1 MALVNLQTNLKSLR
15 YGKDRVGGG
24 SSGQPYITSSPPDSL
39 SDLDRSGGIDF
50 LLRGGTLMPSRT
62 LDDVSRLT
70 KMFADL
76 KSPNGLLFTGKQNLL
91 SLSSTN
97 FEAGFN
103 ITANPTST
111 LGSTIGNFLRN
122 NINFTKNNLYTPLST
137 IGQAA
142 VSSLGGHLYK
152 QGLNPLEGPTKYSEF
167 VVDGNDKKSRL
178 ISLSKG
184 KLTSNDTT
192 LYSYIGGPGSVNGV
206 GTTRIKRTEFT
217 DYKGDQ
223 FLNYSELQSQHSFTE
238 DKSNK
243 IQDFRK
249 GYNSPNYTVKNIER
263 RVNLGNPGRRDKDIS
278 SYTKGLGT
286 PLDKVNAFA
295 LYKSELATDSGE
307 KNDLVTFRIG
317 VIDNENP
324 KLKTY
329 IHFRAFIDS
338 FSDNYSS
345 QWDATKYMG
354 RGEKMYKYSGF
365 DRNISMGWT
374 VAAQSKEELIPMY
387 QKLNYLASS
396 LTPDYSDI
404 GYMRGNLVTLT
415 VGGYLYEQTGIITGL
430 NYSIPENSPWEI
442 AINDVGEADNSVKEL
457 SHIIKVT
464 GFNFIP
470 IHNFVPKIQKRTGID
485 GDTFGNERY
494 IALAKGT
501 GPNSNNYQTL
511 NPPIIPIKQFPTSL
525 PSAPVLTNINQ
536 LNNG

>member
-1 MALVNLQTNLKSLR
+1 MALVNLKTNLKSLR

-76 KSPNGLLFTGKQNLL
+76 KSPNGLLFTGKQNIL

-103 ITANPTST
+103 ITPNSTST
-111 LGSTIGNFLRN
+111 IGSTIGNFLRD

-184 KLTSNDTT
+184 KLTSKDTT

-206 GTTRIKRTEFT
+206 GTTNIKRTEFS
-217 DYKGDQ
+217 DYSGDQ

-238 DKSNK
+238 DKTNV

-249 GYNSPNYTVKNIER
+249 GYNSPDYAVKNIER
-263 RVNLGNPGRRDKDIS
+263 RVNLGNPGKRGKDTS

-317 VIDNENP
+317 VIDNDNP

-415 VGGYLYEQTGIITGL
+415 IGGYLYEQTGIITGL

-470 IHNFVPKIQKRTGID
+470 IHNFVPKIQKRVGID